1 MTGSSP
7 KNLVIPFHNSYS
19 EYFCVLMLT
28 TYLCILCISNSCLAQ
43 VAILIGNVDA
53 LAPLLSM
60 SFLICD
66 QIDCICVFVFV
77 FLTQVCSSSCAT
89 VSSTLHAPSNRSWRL
104 PCGDHSSNTII
115 GELMEMIIWLY
126 YMVYLWY
133 MVLYGCIIIVIVFKV
148 NFNYNNDDNYD
159 SNKPQF
165 KYYHRWVGKM
175 LWGFLKMI
183 SPGPCPSWEGC
194 PASASCSCPASSL
207 PWSPWASPSSSTS
220 TSSSRGEFLLLF
232 TKRDMTLT

>member
-28 TYLCILCISNSCLAQ
+28 TYLCILCISNFFLAQ

-89 VSSTLHAPSNRSWRL
+89 VSSTSHAL
-104 PCGDHSSNTII
+104 
-115 GELMEMIIWLY
+115 
-126 YMVYLWY
+126 
-133 MVLYGCIIIVIVFKV
+133 
-148 NFNYNNDDNYD
+148 
-159 SNKPQF
+159 
-165 KYYHRWVGKM
+165 
-175 LWGFLKMI
+175 
-183 SPGPCPSWEGC
+183 
-194 PASASCSCPASSL
+194 SSL
-207 PWSPWASPSSSTS
+207 S
-220 TSSSRGEFLLLF
+220 
-232 TKRDMTLT
+232 